1 MCWTSAAWQ
10 TRNRLRR
17 PLGWRDSETHR
28 GAKMTGADLDMR
40 AELTIWPSRGPASTA
55 EGKTFPTLREA
66 LAAAAE
72 AIEADGA

>member
-1 MCWTSAAWQ
+1 
-10 TRNRLRR
+10 
-17 PLGWRDSETHR
+17 
-28 GAKMTGADLDMR
+28 MTGADLDMR